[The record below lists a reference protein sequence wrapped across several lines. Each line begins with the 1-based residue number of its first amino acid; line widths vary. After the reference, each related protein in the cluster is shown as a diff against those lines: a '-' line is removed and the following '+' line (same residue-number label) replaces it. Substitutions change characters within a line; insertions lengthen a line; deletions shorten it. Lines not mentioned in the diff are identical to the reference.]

1 MKNEYK
7 NLLNEMIPNAERF
20 GSRMDL
26 ARHQAARM
34 KKVID
39 AHNADVDAK
48 TFPPDD
54 RLRTG
59 PAEFPSWHEKDVS
72 ARGRRIQSI
81 AQAQGAKID
90 PRGAPPRE
98 RALTGGDI
106 SPNELKLAE
115 LDHDKKPMSTVNFSR
130 LSDEDRQKGQVEA
143 DKLRTTGLVD
153 RRKMAAINAAHN
165 ERQKITKAFT
175 FESLTQMYA
184 NILRETYRIT
194 PKRREVLGNIEGRAR
209 QDAVDQL
216 TRSPSVMTGS
226 SSMGDQNDFLMNISK
241 IARIEAIKQM
251 GLPQDVRT
259 GRGQGLND
267 RQLKTVMRNSR
278 ESQKNFEYLK
288 RRGSINEFLNEV
300 RAVTNAEIAA
310 NPVKNARNINRIQAV
325 LDRIHNRT
333 ARSDGMPIGTRK
345 DAYDS
350 ERAKHMLNAL
360 GVKAEVR
367 TGGIGVKV
375 ASDRSPNEARTAL
388 HRETNVQMASN
399 DGLRANAALKSEI
412 MTANKAARPAGPVAD
427 TRQRQPKGMQS
438 FLPRPMSEET
448 LSEISNELRINYL
461 KAVEKKVADG
471 KNWFGGKPQGR
482 FSRLDATPGDAE
494 ARRRKPGIARAL
506 RQIGRHAVQEGSRS
520 SNRLIRKLGGERKAN
535 KNTTVTDTKLSAKL
549 KDSSDRFINH
559 PSHIFQ
565 QPEQDARANYAHSIG
580 IHHVPGMS
588 HHLELINR
596 GEPREDSYL
605 YSVDHIRSIRGA
617 QSAGKLEKLRIKN
630 DIRAGTRQPNEQR
643 PAVYAGSTVFNSI
656 APAYRHS
663 DFGPGGIE
671 GENDS
676 RSEVGLPELPAR
688 MSKKTGQPRLD
699 ATDSRLLSP
708 DMGRALDVI
717 EKMKKLEPERF
728 ARIQTDRLNRA
739 KQYPDTHAEADKR
752 MDDYLNSGLGGEEED
767 DEDFDGR
774 AKEAMNNYKVA
785 IMAHLRGSPE
795 ILSHEAEVPMRKGEE
810 WKGETPMLPDIFR
823 TRFRSR
829 RPNNMQ
835 ENITATN
842 WSQQITEAY
851 RMMLTN
857 ENI

>member
-81 AQAQGAKID
+81 AQAQGAKIN

-165 ERQKITKAFT
+165 ERQKITNAFT

-226 SSMGDQNDFLMNISK
+226 SPMSDQNDFLMNISK

-288 RRGSINEFLNEV
+288 RRGSINELSNNTLASYIKKAAGVNTGPSFIPAPPWHATPKNDVANLNQNAEQNYTV
-300 RAVTNAEIAA
+300 QNLEKLENRKQGIGRAVDQLTKRLVDAKYK
-310 NPVKNARNINRIQAV
+310 PLV
-325 LDRIHNRT
+325 
-333 ARSDGMPIGTRK
+333 RK
-345 DAYDS
+345 
-350 ERAKHMLNAL
+350 
-360 GVKAEVR
+360 
-367 TGGIGVKV
+367 
-375 ASDRSPNEARTAL
+375 
-388 HRETNVQMASN
+388 
-399 DGLRANAALKSEI
+399 
-412 MTANKAARPAGPVAD
+412 
-427 TRQRQPKGMQS
+427 
-438 FLPRPMSEET
+438 PMSEEAA
-448 LSEISNELRINYL
+448 
-461 KAVEKKVADG
+461 KANDKHGTTARVARVTKFLEKYPDPKKLTARHLDHFFTHPDLFGDNDVA
-471 KNWFGGKPQGR
+471 
-482 FSRLDATPGDAE
+482 SAA
-494 ARRRKPGIARAL
+494 AM
-506 RQIGRHAVQEGSRS
+506 
-520 SNRLIRKLGGERKAN
+520 RKLPVNHRK
-535 KNTTVTDTKLSAKL
+535 T
-549 KDSSDRFINH
+549 
-559 PSHIFQ
+559 
-565 QPEQDARANYAHSIG
+565 
-580 IHHVPGMS
+580 
-588 HHLELINR
+588 
-596 GEPREDSYL
+596 
-605 YSVDHIRSIRGA
+605 IRGMH
-617 QSAGKLEKLRIKN
+617 N
-630 DIRAGTRQPNEQR
+630 DYWA
-643 PAVYAGSTVFNSI
+643 
-656 APAYRHS
+656 
-663 DFGPGGIE
+663 
-671 GENDS
+671 S
-676 RSEVGLPELPAR
+676 R
-688 MSKKTGQPRLD
+688 D
-699 ATDSRLLSP
+699 
-708 DMGRALDVI
+708 
-717 EKMKKLEPERF
+717 
-728 ARIQTDRLNRA
+728 
-739 KQYPDTHAEADKR
+739 
-752 MDDYLNSGLGGEEED
+752 
-767 DEDFDGR
+767 
-774 AKEAMNNYKVA
+774 
-785 IMAHLRGSPE
+785 
-795 ILSHEAEVPMRKGEE
+795 
-810 WKGETPMLPDIFR
+810 W
-823 TRFRSR
+823 
-829 RPNNMQ
+829 
-835 ENITATN
+835 
-842 WSQQITEAY
+842 
-851 RMMLTN
+851 
-857 ENI
+857 